1 MDGQSLPHFLNE
13 LCRIGGDRVGAGNG
27 FAVSNF
33 RARTRARAIACCVA
47 PEVWRQC
54 PSK

>member
-1 MDGQSLPHFLNE
+1 MDGESLPHFLNE
-13 LCRIGGDRVGAGNG
+13 LCRISGNRVGTGNG

-33 RARTRARAIACCVA
+33 RARPIARAIACCVA

-54 PSK
+54 LSR